1 VTKFPPLLR
10 QSRLAGAPTMG
21 GSAMTIISA
30 PTGREGF
37 TSPKRA
43 LLSAGLKRVIE
54 VSPACQ
60 LACLAAIAALTCETS
75 SARDNEAAKTIEAAR
90 RKATAIRVFLMAHV
104 L

>member
-1 VTKFPPLLR
+1 
-10 QSRLAGAPTMG
+10 
-21 GSAMTIISA
+21 MTIISA

-37 TSPKRA
+37 TSPNRA
-43 LLSAGLKRVIE
+43 LLSAGFNWVMD

-60 LACLAAIAALTCETS
+60 LACFAAIAALTCETS

-90 RKATAIRVFLMAHV
+90 RKATAIRVFLMGRV